1 MSLIFE
7 CWFCILY
14 HQLNGH
20 ESEQNLACCWSWHM
34 ITLMCH
40 WTHGVT
46 KIWIQLGN
54 WTTTLMN
61 SFLSSKRFSFF
72 FFLAESFGF
81 SVYQTLPSANRVYF
95 NSSFPFFHFICL
107 LFLFYVWLLQLESC
121 VLWWIVMTSVNIFA
135 QLFLI
140 LKEKFFPLIM
150 MLAASFLFMTFTIL
164 R

>member
-1 MSLIFE
+1 MSPIFE

-20 ESEQNLACCWSWHM
+20 ESEQNLACCWSWNM
-34 ITLMCH
+34 IALMCH

-54 WTTTLMN
+54 WTTSLMN

-72 FFLAESFGF
+72 LAESFGF
-81 SVYQTLPSANRVYF
+81 SVYKTVSSANRFYF
-95 NSSFPFFHFICL
+95 NSSFPFFHFMSFISFLCL
-107 LFLFYVWLLQLESC
+107 IALARKSC
-121 VLWWIVMTSVNIFA
+121 TVVNSNDRCEHFCSVVLD
-135 QLFLI
+135 
-140 LKEKFFPLIM
+140 LKGKVFPIM
-150 MLAASFLFMTFTIL
+150 MLAVSFLFRTFIML